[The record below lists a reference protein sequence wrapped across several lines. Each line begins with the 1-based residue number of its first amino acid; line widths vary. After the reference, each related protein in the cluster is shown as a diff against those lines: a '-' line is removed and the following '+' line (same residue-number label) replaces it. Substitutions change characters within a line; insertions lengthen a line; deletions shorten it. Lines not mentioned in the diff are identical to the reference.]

1 MRSAMLFP
9 HSPSRRNT
17 LVGLGT
23 LAILPAFPFLAAE
36 PKAIHIVKVLGCEC
50 CSAWGAI
57 LTQAGYSVTVE
68 GRDSDAVDAFRAEN
82 GIPVEVAGCHTALV
96 GGYVVEGHV
105 PAADI
110 DRLLAEGP
118 DVIGL
123 AVPGMPIGSP
133 GMEFD
138 TSREAF
144 DVLLV
149 RRDATT
155 TVFSSYDAI

>member
-1 MRSAMLFP
+1 MPFP
-9 HSPSRRNT
+9 PSPSRRSV

-23 LAILPAFPFLAAE
+23 FAILPAFPVLAAE
-36 PKAIHIVKVLGCEC
+36 PKAIHIVKVTGCEC
-50 CSAWGAI
+50 CSAWGEM
-57 LTQAGYSVTVE
+57 LTHAGYSVTVD

-110 DRLLAEGP
+110 DRLLDEGP
-118 DVIGL
+118 DAIGL
-123 AVPGMPIGSP
+123 AVPGMPMGSP

-138 TSREAF
+138 TSRDAF

-155 TVFSSYDAI
+155 SVFSSYAAI